1 MGAAPAEHSGIAS
14 AVNNAVARAA
24 GLLAVAVLPLLAG
37 LTGAAALGA
46 AALATGFRT
55 AMLISGAVCAAGG
68 AARRA
73 DHPQPGPHAGRRWS
87 STAAPGTAPSATRRS
102 VRTPRRR
109 PRARPGADPGA
120 PGAETDAD
128 VRPVRPSAKVGAVPR
143 TPRTAAPRVFAPAP
157 LGPLTLR
164 NRIIKAATF
173 EGVTPGGTV
182 SDELIEFHRRVAA
195 GGAAMSTVAYL
206 AVSPEGRT
214 DRHCLLLNEDNAARD
229 CAGSPTPSTPRAPP
243 RRRRSATPGRWPTPA
258 PTARP
263 PSRPPAA
270 SPRWARACTPST
282 RAGIERITED
292 YRRAAALAVEA
303 GFDSIEVH
311 VGHNYLLSAFL
322 SPKLNRRDD
331 QFGGSVENRA
341 RFARTVLRTVR
352 DAAGPTTAVTAKLNM
367 ADGVDGG
374 LWLDE
379 SVEIATLFEA
389 DGALDALELTGGS
402 SLANPMYLF
411 RGDAPLRS
419 SAPPCRQRSGS
430 ASASSATASCKA
442 YPYEEAF
449 FLPYA
454 RQFQR
459 ALSTPVILLGGI
471 TELATIESALAEG
484 FAFVAMARAL
494 LREPDLPH
502 RMEAGTSASS
512 LCIHCNKCM
521 PTIYSGTRCVLVAD
535 RPGSAA

>member
-1 MGAAPAEHSGIAS
+1 M
-14 AVNNAVARAA
+14 
-24 GLLAVAVLPLLAG
+24 
-37 LTGAAALGA
+37 
-46 AALATGFRT
+46 
-55 AMLISGAVCAAGG
+55 
-68 AARRA
+68 
-73 DHPQPGPHAGRRWS
+73 
-87 STAAPGTAPSATRRS
+87 
-102 VRTPRRR
+102 PRR
-109 PRARPGADPGA
+109 
-120 PGAETDAD
+120 TDNE
-128 VRPVRPSAKVGAVPR
+128 AVP
-143 TPRTAAPRVFAPAP
+143 PVFAPAS

-182 SDELIEFHRRVAA
+182 SDELIDFHRLVAA
-195 GGAAMSTVAYL
+195 GGAALSTVAYL

-214 DRHCLLLNEDNAARD
+214 DRHCLQLSADTVPGLRRLTDAVHAEGAAAAAQIGHAGPVANARSNGAP
-229 CAGSPTPSTPRAPP
+229 ALSPSGGFTPMGSRLRAVDV
-243 RRRRSATPGRWPTPA
+243 
-258 PTARP
+258 
-263 PSRPPAA
+263 
-270 SPRWARACTPST
+270 
-282 RAGIERITED
+282 AGIERITED
-292 YRRAAALAVEA
+292 YRRAAGLAVDA

-341 RFARTVLRTVR
+341 RFARTVLRSVR
-352 DAAGPTTAVTAKLNM
+352 DAAGPGVAVTAKLNM

-379 SVEIATLFEA
+379 SVEIARLFEA

-411 RGDAPLRS
+411 RGDAPRREFGATLPAAVRLGFRVIGHRFLR
-419 SAPPCRQRSGS
+419 
-430 ASASSATASCKA
+430 A

-454 RQFQR
+454 RQFRR
-459 ALSTPVILLGGI
+459 ALSTPLILLGGI

-494 LREPDLPH
+494 LREPDLPN
-502 RMEAGTSASS
+502 RMRAGTSTTS

-521 PTIYSGTRCVLVAD
+521 PTIYSGTRCVLVTGP
-535 RPGSAA
+535 PG

>member
-1 MGAAPAEHSGIAS
+1 M
-14 AVNNAVARAA
+14 
-24 GLLAVAVLPLLAG
+24 
-37 LTGAAALGA
+37 
-46 AALATGFRT
+46 
-55 AMLISGAVCAAGG
+55 
-68 AARRA
+68 
-73 DHPQPGPHAGRRWS
+73 
-87 STAAPGTAPSATRRS
+87 
-102 VRTPRRR
+102 
-109 PRARPGADPGA
+109 
-120 PGAETDAD
+120 
-128 VRPVRPSAKVGAVPR
+128 
-143 TPRTAAPRVFAPAP
+143 PRTARLAAPEVFGPAS

-173 EGVTPGGTV
+173 EGVMPGGTV

-214 DRHCLLLNEDNAARD
+214 DRHCLLLNDDTVPGLRRLTDAIHAEGAAAAAQIGHAGPVANAR
-229 CAGSPTPSTPRAPP
+229 SNRAPALSP
-243 RRRRSATPGRWPTPA
+243 SGGRTPMGTRL
-258 PTARP
+258 
-263 PSRPPAA
+263 
-270 SPRWARACTPST
+270 RAVDL
-282 RAGIERITED
+282 AGIERITED
-292 YRRAAALAVEA
+292 YRRAGALAVEA

-331 QFGGSVENRA
+331 QFGGSVQNRA

-352 DAAGPTTAVTAKLNM
+352 DAAGPGVAVTAKLNM

-379 SVEIATLFEA
+379 SVEIATLFES

-411 RGDAPLRS
+411 RGDAPLHEFG
-419 SAPPCRQRSGS
+419 ATLPPPVRLGFRLVGHRFLKS
-430 ASASSATASCKA
+430 
-442 YPYEEAF
+442 YPYEEAY

-454 RQFQR
+454 RQFRR
-459 ALSTPVILLGGI
+459 ALSTPLILLGGI
-471 TELATIESALAEG
+471 TELATIEAALAEG

-494 LREPDLPH
+494 LREPDLPN
-502 RMEAGTSASS
+502 RMQAGMSTTS

-521 PTIYSGTRCVLVAD
+521 PTIYSGTRCVLVSD
-535 RPGSAA
+535 REDSA